1 MAAIAD
7 AVALALS
14 LLGHGVAGY
23 LGSTARA
30 VGANAAI
37 EEPATVPVWVRFPVG
52 SRNPRS
58 GTSTV
63 GFCRS
68 LVSVLTMVRG
78 ETGRLLEE
86 FPYVRVGDGP
96 RTLVFLP
103 GVTDPLFDG
112 TYPRV
117 AAHLFRRYYHRFV
130 DAYTVYVISR
140 PRGLE
145 AGKTIRDMADDYARV
160 IDEELGSATVWGL
173 SMGGCIA
180 QQLAVE
186 HPERVEALVL
196 SVTGTRLAEEGR
208 EITDGMRRRAYDHDW
223 QSIRATL
230 AAEMFSDWRRVVY
243 PPMAASVGRFTFPK
257 PAVPS
262 DVWISI
268 EAVLDYDG
276 RRSIG
281 GIEAPTLVIG
291 GEKDPFY
298 PPSILAETAE
308 AITEAELH
316 VIEGAKHG
324 AFHTRKPSFEKRM
337 LAFLNG

>member
-1 MAAIAD
+1 M
-7 AVALALS
+7 
-14 LLGHGVAGY
+14 
-23 LGSTARA
+23 
-30 VGANAAI
+30 
-37 EEPATVPVWVRFPVG
+37 
-52 SRNPRS
+52 
-58 GTSTV
+58 
-63 GFCRS
+63 
-68 LVSVLTMVRG
+68 VSG

-86 FPYVRVGDGP
+86 FPYVRVDGGP
-96 RTLVFLP
+96 RDLVFVP

-112 TYPRV
+112 SYSRLPVRF
-117 AAHLFRRYYHRFV
+117 LRRYYHRFV
-130 DAYTVYVISR
+130 DRYTVYVISR

-160 IDEELGSATVWGL
+160 IGEEFGSAAVWGL

-186 HPERVEALVL
+186 HPERVDELLL

-223 QSIRATL
+223 GSIRAIL
-230 AAEMFSDWRRVVY
+230 AAEMFPDWRQFVY
-243 PPMAASVGRFTFPK
+243 PPLTASVGRFTLPK

-262 DVWISI
+262 DAWISI

-291 GEKDPFY
+291 GERDPFY
-298 PPSILAETAE
+298 PPAILEETAE
-308 AITEAELH
+308 AIPEAELV
-316 VIEGAKHG
+316 VIEGARHG
-324 AFHTRKPSFEKRM
+324 AFHTHKPSFEKRM
-337 LAFLNG
+337 LTFLEG

>member
-1 MAAIAD
+1 
-7 AVALALS
+7 
-14 LLGHGVAGY
+14 
-23 LGSTARA
+23 
-30 VGANAAI
+30 
-37 EEPATVPVWVRFPVG
+37 
-52 SRNPRS
+52 
-58 GTSTV
+58 
-63 GFCRS
+63 
-68 LVSVLTMVRG
+68 MVRG
-78 ETGRLLEE
+78 ETGRLLGE

-112 TYPRV
+112 TYPRI
-117 AAHLFRRYYHRFV
+117 AAHLFRRYYHWFV

-160 IDEELGSATVWGL
+160 IGEEFGSATVWGL
-173 SMGGCIA
+173 SMGGGIA

-186 HPERVEALVL
+186 HPERVEELVL
-196 SVTGTRLAEEGR
+196 SVTGTRLSEEGR
-208 EITDGMRRRAYDHDW
+208 EITDRMRRRAYDHDW
-223 QSIRATL
+223 GSIRATL
-230 AAEMFSDWRRVVY
+230 VAGMFSDWRRLVY
-243 PPMAASVGRFTFPK
+243 PPMTASVGRFTLPK

-298 PPSILAETAE
+298 PPSILEETARTIPDAE
-308 AITEAELH
+308 AC
-316 VIEGAKHG
+316 VIEGARHG
-324 AFHTRKPSFEKRM
+324 AFHTHKPSFEGQI